1 MGFPISSTHHTGNH
15 MRSILI
21 RLRFWQWLI
30 ERDFSDEASAF
41 FWILL
46 SNDGSAMLEMMKESP
61 TFKKDIMPVVDWIRE
76 KIDVE
81 E

>member
-1 MGFPISSTHHTGNH
+1 

-21 RLRFWQWLI
+21 RLQYWQWLLD
-30 ERDFSDEASAF
+30 RDFSDEASAF

-46 SNDGSAMLEMMKESP
+46 SNDGRAMLTMMKESP
-61 TFKKDIMPVVDWIRE
+61 TFEADIMPVVRRIRR
-76 KIDVE
+76 KVDGE